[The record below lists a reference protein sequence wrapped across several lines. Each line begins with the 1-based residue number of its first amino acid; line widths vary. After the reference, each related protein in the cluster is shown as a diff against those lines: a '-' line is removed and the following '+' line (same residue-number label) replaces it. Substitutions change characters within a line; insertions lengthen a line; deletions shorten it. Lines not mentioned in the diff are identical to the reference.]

1 MVDINQR
8 GGKYSRNVQV
18 VVGSDGVDILK
29 SPSIFMDLVCI
40 LVDTNTIQ
48 PRTTN
53 DYEPYDIEKKI
64 NFNDVIK
71 HRERIEE
78 FYLYSSMIDNAYE
91 TLNES
96 MPAAKEIALKNINS
110 QYLNCLGDLLI
121 KNKDAYK
128 HCKNPQERNQLK
140 IQLVR
145 EHADWIIDSVIK
157 NIINKCQGSYMA
169 INYTCEEIE
178 CHASFIVYHAFVE
191 CKVLEKPI

>member
-1 MVDINQR
+1 MVEITQR
-8 GGKYSRNVQV
+8 AGKYSRNVQV
-18 VVGSDGVDILK
+18 VVGPDTVDILK

-40 LVDTNTIQ
+40 LVDTNAIE

-53 DYEPYDIEKKI
+53 DYEPYDIENKI

-71 HRERIEE
+71 HRERIEG

-96 MPAAKEIALKNINS
+96 MPAAKETALKNINS
-110 QYLNCLGDLLI
+110 RYLDCQGDLLI
-121 KNKDAYK
+121 INRNAYK
-128 HCKNPQERNQLK
+128 TCKNHQERSQLK

-145 EHADWIIDSVIK
+145 EHADWIIDSVIE
-157 NIINKCQGSYMA
+157 NIIKKCQGSYMA
-169 INYTCEEIE
+169 MNYTCEEIE

-191 CKVLEKPI
+191 CKILEKPI